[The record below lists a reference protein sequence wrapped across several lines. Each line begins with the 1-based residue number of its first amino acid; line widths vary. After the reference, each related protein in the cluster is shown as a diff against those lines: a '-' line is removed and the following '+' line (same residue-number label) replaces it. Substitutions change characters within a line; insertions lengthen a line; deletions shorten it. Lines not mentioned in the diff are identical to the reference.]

1 MAKDR
6 ILSQSK
12 ALYVTKT
19 GVLNNQGIAVAGDE
33 VSGVEATQLQRI
45 DNFSFDVDIAGARTD
60 VRTFGQLP
68 RMATIVNSDLT
79 ANASIGYLLTDGEN
93 EHHLGFEITDSIVG
107 DPFAGFNQAI
117 SGMISENSDYR
128 ERNLFAVTVA
138 EGEDAFSQ
146 DAWSD
151 RSEHDVVGLGN
162 SFVTD
167 YSLEISVGE
176 IPRVDVTL
184 EASNLVYYTG
194 TSSGLYNPSINPA
207 NGGMVDTGQ
216 IALPVPST
224 GNSTVDVVRA
234 EQVVLDLQSETA
246 LGVGGADLATIHP
259 QSVSLS
265 VPLGRENLQ
274 EIGKEFAYAKPL
286 TFPIDVTVAVSAI
299 ASNQSAGSIATL
311 LTGCAGQEKRDI
323 SVKLLDRCGS
333 ETLKFGYLLKNAV
346 LDSSSNSQDLEG
358 NETVD
363 LQFSAQIGGATST
376 SEGVFFTGAY
386 DTSLGSP
393 LSPTLVTGLVGE

>member
-12 ALYVTKT
+12 ALYVTQT
-19 GVLNNQGIAVAGDE
+19 GVLNNEGVATAGDQ

-93 EHHLGFEITDSIVG
+93 EHHLGFETVNSIVG
-107 DPFAGFNQAI
+107 DPFGGLNQAI
-117 SGMISENSDYR
+117 SGMLSEDKRYR

-138 EGEDAFSQ
+138 EGQDAFSEA
-146 DAWSD
+146 AWSD
-151 RSEHDVVGLGN
+151 RTQHDVVGLGN
-162 SFVTD
+162 AFVTD
-167 YSLEISVGE
+167 YSLDISVGE
-176 IPRVDVTL
+176 IPRADVTF

-194 TSSGLYNPSINPA
+194 VSSGLYNPAINPA
-207 NGGMVDTGQ
+207 NGGMADTGQ
-216 IALPVPST
+216 VALPIPST

-234 EQVVLDLQSETA
+234 EQVVLDLQSNTS

-265 VPLGRENLQ
+265 IPLGRENLQ

-286 TFPIDVTVAVSAI
+286 TFPIDVTLSVSAI
-299 ASNQSAGSIATL
+299 ASNQAEGSIATL

-323 SVKLLDRCGS
+323 SVKLLDRCGT

-346 LDSSSNSQDLEG
+346 LDSTDNSQDLEG

-376 SEGVFFTGAY
+376 GEGIFFTGSY
-386 DTSLGSP
+386 DTALGTP
-393 LSPTLVTGLVGE
+393 LTPTLVSGLVGE